1 MFPRGRKLLLG
12 VSGGISAY
20 KSCDLLRRLQDHGF
34 IVDVVPTAAS
44 LNFVGKSTWEA
55 LSGRKV
61 ITDLWSDVENV
72 PHISMAKA
80 NDLIVIAPA
89 TADLI
94 AKLASGRAD
103 DLLTNIVL
111 ASTAPKILIPAMHT
125 EMWLNSATVANVEIL
140 RNRDL
145 L

>member
-55 LSGRKV
+55 LSA
-61 ITDLWSDVENV
+61 
-72 PHISMAKA
+72 AK
-80 NDLIVIAPA
+80 
-89 TADLI
+89 
-94 AKLASGRAD
+94 
-103 DLLTNIVL
+103 
-111 ASTAPKILIPAMHT
+111 
-125 EMWLNSATVANVEIL
+125 
-140 RNRDL
+140 
-145 L
+145 